1 MNNESIS
8 FNKNNNQESTNIR
21 EDYEINKTAKFSKIS
36 TGTDSNFFLG
46 NIPKNFKSSFYTK
59 RIIPKINK
67 SILRK
72 YFSKYSN
79 TNKMQIKKIP
89 KIMAVNNPLTTLHK
103 SRTQSDFFQ
112 NNVINKNNYYNLYN
126 TEKEFNFNSNKRNI
140 STFGSN
146 IQNSSNSFI
155 NSNNSNKYKTNSL
168 YSNLNTNKSF
178 KSMLNSRNK
187 INKIIYFNSS
197 LNDFYDGRTKFN
209 LNSSSLKKIHNK
221 YSYLAPK
228 SFSQNIDFI
237 NDIINTYNRSQSN
250 KNKNIMIKKVKQNK
264 INSKKK
270 LEEENKKL
278 LKEFNFLPINK
289 SVLKTLFRKIPIK
302 IKKDALTSMSED
314 KNKPNNL
321 VNPLSN
327 SYGNLLNEISEKIGF
342 MKGSINM
349 IYPKI
354 SQAKYEMKAYER
366 KKGYTEYIREKK
378 NNIKRKYNNSVEDT
392 KNPDGNRIVIYN
404 ISKPKKMTQTY
415 MTKCPIKVFKNEEEY
430 FTKMYTLRRQ
440 RKFLLDE

>member
-1 MNNESIS
+1 
-8 FNKNNNQESTNIR
+8 
-21 EDYEINKTAKFSKIS
+21 
-36 TGTDSNFFLG
+36 
-46 NIPKNFKSSFYTK
+46 
-59 RIIPKINK
+59 
-67 SILRK
+67 
-72 YFSKYSN
+72 
-79 TNKMQIKKIP
+79 
-89 KIMAVNNPLTTLHK
+89 
-103 SRTQSDFFQ
+103 
-112 NNVINKNNYYNLYN
+112 
-126 TEKEFNFNSNKRNI
+126 
-140 STFGSN
+140 
-146 IQNSSNSFI
+146 
-155 NSNNSNKYKTNSL
+155 
-168 YSNLNTNKSF
+168 
-178 KSMLNSRNK
+178 MLNSRNK

-250 KNKNIMIKKVKQNK
+250 KNGNILNKKIKQNN

-302 IKKDALTSMSED
+302 IKKDALATMSEA
-314 KNKPNNL
+314 KIKSHNL

-327 SYGNLLNEISEKIGF
+327 SYGSLLNEISEKIGF

-354 SQAKYEMKAYER
+354 TQAKFEMKAYQR
-366 KKGYTEYIREKK
+366 KKEFTEYIRDKK
-378 NNIKRKYNNSVEDT
+378 NIIKRKYNNSVEDT

-404 ISKPKKMTQTY
+404 VSKPKKITQTY
-415 MTKCPIKVFKNEEEY
+415 ITNCPIKVFKNGEEY
-430 FTKMYTLRRQ
+430 FTKMYALRKQ
-440 RKFLLDE
+440 RKFFIDE

>member
-1 MNNESIS
+1 MVMNNPSATLQ
-8 FNKNNNQESTNIR
+8 K
-21 EDYEINKTAKFSKIS
+21 SK
-36 TGTDSNFFLG
+36 
-46 NIPKNFKSSFYTK
+46 
-59 RIIPKINK
+59 
-67 SILRK
+67 
-72 YFSKYSN
+72 
-79 TNKMQIKKIP
+79 
-89 KIMAVNNPLTTLHK
+89 
-103 SRTQSDFFQ
+103 TQSDFFQ
-112 NNVINKNNYYNLYN
+112 NKAIYKNNYYNLYN
-126 TEKEFNFNSNKRNI
+126 TEKTFNLNSNKRNI
-140 STFGSN
+140 STFCSN
-146 IQNSSNSFI
+146 IQNSSNSYI
-155 NSNNSNKYKTNSL
+155 NNNNSSKFKANSL
-168 YSNLNTNKSF
+168 YSNVSANKSF
-178 KSMLNSRNK
+178 KSMMNSRNK

-197 LNDFYDGRTKFN
+197 LNDFYNERSKFN
-209 LNSSSLKKIHNK
+209 LNSSSVKKIHNK
-221 YSYLAPK
+221 YSYLTPK

-250 KNKNIMIKKVKQNK
+250 KNGNILIKKIKQNN

-302 IKKDALTSMSED
+302 IKKDALATMSEA
-314 KNKPNNL
+314 KIKSHNL

-327 SYGNLLNEISEKIGF
+327 YYGSLLNEISEKIGF

-354 SQAKYEMKAYER
+354 TQAKFEMKAYQR
-366 KKGYTEYIREKK
+366 KKEFTEYIRDKK
-378 NNIKRKYNNSVEDT
+378 NIIKRKYNNSVEDT

-415 MTKCPIKVFKNEEEY
+415 MTKCPIKVFKNGEEY

-440 RKFLLDE
+440 RKFLIDE